1 MVTAIVHLA
10 GHIAGPPAAT
20 NDTERQLLEVMTTYR
35 FQFPGGAERTMMQM
49 MNGFSLILS
58 VLFAGL
64 GAMGLVVAK
73 RGQHDAQLMYAAA
86 RTFTL
91 GGPLDV
97 VAPGETATLTVGPID
112 RSFDF
117 VLSRWGEPSAWRCRP
132 GSRSCAPSRRRACS
146 SPR

>member
-86 RTFTL
+86 RTSAIASAAVLLISLLHFFVVPTMFFAAVTL
-91 GGPLDV
+91 CFAIAAV
-97 VAPGETATLTVGPID
+97 RAPGH
-112 RSFDF
+112 
-117 VLSRWGEPSAWRCRP
+117 
-132 GSRSCAPSRRRACS
+132 
-146 SPR
+146 